1 MEILDPTNKKNL
13 KIKFKD
19 VAGLHEAKVEI
30 SEFVDYLKNP
40 TKYSVS
46 VAKFFFHW
54 KKYAI
59 VDIRNIMW
67 NHILTIFI
75 IRILESL
82 PWAEP

>member
-1 MEILDPTNKKNL
+1 MFYILKNFLFDFLICIHYFQAKFTNKQLEILDPTNKKNL

-46 VAKFFFHW
+46 VAKFFFH
-54 KKYAI
+54 
-59 VDIRNIMW
+59 
-67 NHILTIFI
+67 
-75 IRILESL
+75 
-82 PWAEP
+82 